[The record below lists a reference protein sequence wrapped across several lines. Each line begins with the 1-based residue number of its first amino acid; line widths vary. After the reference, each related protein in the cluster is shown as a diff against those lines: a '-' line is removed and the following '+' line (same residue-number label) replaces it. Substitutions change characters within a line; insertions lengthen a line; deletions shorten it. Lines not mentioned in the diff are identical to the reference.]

1 MTNGA
6 PKEKGR
12 LSGWRVGTLILLG
25 LWGLWV
31 VIYQFSMNQRDNKD
45 KPCFSERYVSSQTS
59 TEPIALT
66 ADAADALRLRF
77 NQSRGTERDQVA
89 LVAGSLPPPE
99 LEVSVS
105 ALRQEGETIDGANVH
120 VRARSQRNTV
130 LLDLC
135 VSAKDVGRVSS
146 GVYRG
151 TVTFTDQRVES
162 FAVPVEVSI
171 QARYLWWLAPAV
183 ILVPMLALLVV
194 WGDNAGKPR
203 TTGFGVNALR
213 TLVPA
218 IGAAGVVYGAQGI
231 ANVGWGGP
239 QAVFGLIASM
249 YAAATGA
256 AVTVGSSAP
265 GAGQQGGG
273 ASTPATSAGTS
284 AATSAGTSPATSAGT
299 SPVTPPAGPVGGTP

>member
-1 MTNGA
+1 MTL
-6 PKEKGR
+6 ERIKGFF
-12 LSGWRVGTLILLG
+12 SGWKVGALILLG

-31 VIYQFSMNQRDNKD
+31 AGYQLAMNQRDKKD
-45 KPCFSERYVSSQTS
+45 TACFTETYLSSQTS
-59 TEPIALT
+59 TQPIALT
-66 ADAADALRLRF
+66 GADDALRLRF

-89 LVAGSLPPPE
+89 LVAGSMPPPE

-183 ILVPMLALLVV
+183 ILVPMLALFVV
-194 WGDNAGKPR
+194 WGDNSGIQATPA
-203 TTGFGVNALR
+203 FGVNVLR

-256 AVTVGSSAP
+256 AVTVGSSQP
-265 GAGQQGGG
+265 GAGQPRGGG
-273 ASTPATSAGTS
+273 P
-284 AATSAGTSPATSAGT
+284 
-299 SPVTPPAGPVGGTP
+299 PPAGTPPSPTAAGGTS